1 MATNFSS
8 EKELTFT
15 LLGEEQP
22 CLLWGDGARLIFVLH
37 GTVSVL
43 LRGRSEVLS
52 QAGFCLVNPLE
63 LCRVSCSGGS
73 RALMLSIPQEYI
85 HLSGCLSEYCD
96 CIAADAQTAPQTVC
110 DELRRLI
117 AQTAQLYFN
126 RSPRQ
131 RLNEAV
137 MALLQFLESSFPRIE
152 HDGSE
157 QLSHASI
164 DRITHVLNYIHRH
177 WKENVSVAQLAEQIY
192 VSPNYLSRF
201 FSRYLHTTITDYI
214 GNLRL
219 QHALRLL
226 REEHTS
232 ITETAMQTG
241 FPNTS
246 TFIRKFKQQ
255 YGLTPKQYEKQQ
267 TDRGRALPQN
277 TLLFGGDSEENDLSA
292 LFRYL
297 PSEDAPASQ
306 RRTVYPFKVSAAAAG
321 TAVRP
326 MWRKLLNFGYA
337 REGLLAAVQQQIIRA
352 QRDIG
357 FEYIRFHGIFDD
369 NMQIY
374 QEDEAGRPRLN
385 FLYADML
392 TDFLVSQGFKLYIE
406 LGLMPSALK
415 KYDVFVLN
423 RISNF
428 SVPAQSEKWRFL
440 IVQTLRH
447 WISRYGQDAVRTWRF
462 TVMGIHVPVFTEVS
476 REEYYDHY
484 RNSWEAVKSVDPA
497 LLFGGPGGFASIAWD
512 ADILPDFF
520 RFTEEN
526 GCFPD
531 FITTQNYPHHNV
543 ETDTEF
549 MHTSVSQDFLP
560 TTLSGDRHFTRNLCG
575 RLRQLLHAVGR
586 EQTPIWLE
594 ECNSTIWQRDLS
606 GDTCYKAAWLCHS
619 IAENYSSV
627 QAFGYWLLTDF
638 IEERGAF
645 TSIFHGGYGLFTY
658 NGVPKAGWQALCLLR
673 RMGDEVL
680 AAGGWYLVT
689 RSSTQLHILLF
700 HYCDYDSL
708 YRHRYRRLSQP
719 AEAYRVFR
727 EDNVMEIHLEVRD
740 LTPQPHRMQRFDI
753 NREHGSSFD
762 QWLRW
767 GSPNELSAAD
777 IEQLHLAAQPAY
789 RSELLLPDAQGV
801 LHLQTELQMH
811 EVQLFTIELNP

>member
-1 MATNFSS
+1 MATDFSS
-8 EKELTFT
+8 EKELTFS

-22 CLLWGDGARLIFVLH
+22 SLLWGDGARLIFVLY
-37 GTVSVL
+37 GSVSVL
-43 LRGRSEVLS
+43 LRGQSEVLS
-52 QAGFCLVNPLE
+52 QAGFCLVNPQE
-63 LCRVSCSGGS
+63 LCRISCSSGS
-73 RALMLSIPQEYI
+73 RALMLSIPREYI
-85 HLSGCLSEYCD
+85 HLSGCLTANCD
-96 CIAADAQTAPQTVC
+96 CMAADAQAAPQTVC
-110 DELRRLI
+110 DELRRLM

-126 RSPRQ
+126 QSSRQ

-137 MALLQFLESSFPRIE
+137 MTLLQFLESSFPHIDRN
-152 HDGSE
+152 GSE
-157 QLSHASI
+157 QLSHTSI
-164 DRITHVLNYIHRH
+164 DRITHVLNYIHLH
-177 WKENVSVAQLAEQIY
+177 WNENISVTQLAEQIY

-214 GNLRL
+214 GNLRI

-232 ITETAMQTG
+232 ITETAIQTG

-267 TDRGRALPQN
+267 AEHDKSLTKN
-277 TLLFGGDSEENDLSA
+277 VLLFTDEREENDLSA
-292 LFRYL
+292 LFHYL
-297 PSEDAPASQ
+297 PSDDTPTFQS
-306 RRTVYPFKVSAAAAG
+306 RTVYPLKINTEAAG
-321 TAVRP
+321 TQVQP
-326 MWRKLLNFGYA
+326 MWCRLLNFGYA
-337 REGLLAAVQQQIIRA
+337 REGLLAAVQQQISRA

-357 FEYIRFHGIFDD
+357 FEYVRFHGIFDD

-374 QEDEAGRPRLN
+374 QEDEAGQPKLN

-392 TDFLVSQGFKLYIE
+392 TDFLLSQGFKLYIE

-415 KYDVFVLN
+415 KYDIFVLN
-423 RISNF
+423 RSSNF
-428 SVPAQSEKWRFL
+428 SVPAQPEKWRFL

-447 WISRYGQDAVRTWRF
+447 WISRYGQEAVRTWCF
-462 TVMGIHVPVFTEVS
+462 TVMGIHVPVFTDVS
-476 REEYYDHY
+476 YEEYYAHY
-484 RNSWEAVKSVDPA
+484 RNSWEAVKSVDPG
-497 LLFGGPGGFASIAWD
+497 LQFGGPGGFASIAWD

-520 RFTEEN
+520 RFTVEN

-549 MHTSVSQDFLP
+549 MHTSVAQDFLP

-575 RLRQLLHAVGR
+575 RLRQILRAIGR
-586 EQTPIWLE
+586 ERTPIWLE

-619 IAENYSSV
+619 IAENYASV

-645 TSIFHGGYGLFTY
+645 THIFHGGYGLFTY

-680 AAGGWYLVT
+680 AAGDWYLVT

-727 EDNVMEIHLEVRD
+727 EDNVMEVHLEISG
-740 LTPQPHRMQRFDI
+740 LTPQPHRMQRSAI

-767 GSPNELSAAD
+767 GSPDDLSVSD
-777 IEQLHLAAQPAY
+777 INQLHLAAQPSY
-789 RSELLLPDAQGV
+789 RSELITPNMQGV
-801 LHLQTELQMH
+801 FHLQTELPMH
-811 EVQLFTIELNP
+811 EVQLFSIELNI

>member
-1 MATNFSS
+1 MAPDFSS

-22 CLLWGDGARLIFVLH
+22 SLLWGDGARLIFVLY
-37 GTVSVL
+37 GSVSVL
-43 LRGRSEVLS
+43 LRGQSEVLS

-63 LCRVSCSGGS
+63 LCRVSCASGS
-73 RALMLSIPQEYI
+73 RALMLTIPQDYI
-85 HLSGCLSEYCD
+85 HLSGCLTESRSCT
-96 CIAADAQTAPQTVC
+96 AVDAQTAPQTVC
-110 DELRRLI
+110 DELRRLM
-117 AQTAQLYFN
+117 AQTARLYFN
-126 RSPRQ
+126 RSSRQ
-131 RLNEAV
+131 RLNESV
-137 MALLQFLESSFPRIE
+137 MALLQFLESSFPCIE
-152 HDGSE
+152 HNSSE
-157 QLSHASI
+157 QLSYASI
-164 DRITHVLNYIHRH
+164 DRITYVLNFIHHH
-177 WKENVSVAQLAEQIY
+177 WAENISVAQLAEQIY

-214 GNLRL
+214 SNLRI

-232 ITETAMQTG
+232 ITETAMRTG

-255 YGLTPKQYEKQQ
+255 YGLTPKQFEKQQ
-267 TDRGRALPQN
+267 AERGKALSQN
-277 TLLFGGDSEENDLSA
+277 TLLFTKESEDNDLSS

-297 PSEDAPASQ
+297 PLEDAPASQ
-306 RRTVYPFKVSAAAAG
+306 SKTVYSCKVSAADTG
-321 TAVRP
+321 TSVQP
-326 MWRKLLNFGYA
+326 MWRRLLNFGYA
-337 REGLLAAVQQQIIRA
+337 REGLLAAVQQQISRA

-374 QEDEAGRPRLN
+374 QEDEAGQPKPN

-415 KYDVFVLN
+415 KYDIFVLN

-428 SVPAQSEKWRFL
+428 SVPAQSEKWHFL

-447 WISRYGQDAVRTWRF
+447 WISRYGQEIVRTWRF
-462 TVMGIHVPVFTEVS
+462 TVMGIHVPVFTDVS
-476 REEYYDHY
+476 YEEYYEHY
-484 RNSWEAVKSVDPA
+484 RNSWEAVKSVDPG
-497 LLFGGPGGFASIAWD
+497 LQFGGPGGFASIAWD

-520 RFTEEN
+520 RFTVEN

-543 ETDTEF
+543 ETDAEF
-549 MHTSVSQDFLP
+549 MHTSVAQDFLP

-575 RLRQLLHAVGR
+575 RLCHLLRAIDR

-619 IAENYSSV
+619 IAENYAAV

-645 TSIFHGGYGLFTY
+645 THIFHGGYGLFTY
-658 NGVPKAGWQALCLLR
+658 NGVLKAGWQALCLLR
-673 RMGDEVL
+673 RMGDALL
-680 AAGGWYLVT
+680 AAGDWYLIT
-689 RSSTQLHILLF
+689 RSRTQLHILLF

-727 EDNVMEIHLEVRD
+727 EDNVMEVHLEISR
-740 LTPQPHRMQRFDI
+740 LTPQPHQIQRSAI
-753 NREHGSSFD
+753 TREQGSSFD

-767 GSPNELSAAD
+767 GAPNDLSVDD
-777 IEQLHLAAQPAY
+777 ISQLHLAAQPSY
-789 RSELLLPDAQGV
+789 RSELIMPDAQGV
-801 LHLQTELQMH
+801 FHLQTELQMH
-811 EVQLFTIELNP
+811 EVQLFTIELNS